1 MKNIRIL
8 LCDDHTL
15 VRSGFASLLKNVK
28 GIYVIGEAENGAE
41 MINKYYETHPDI
53 IIADISM
60 PQLTGIEAFY
70 KIKETNPNVK
80 ILFLSA
86 FYSEQYIYLT
96 LKAGAMGLL
105 DKNITG
111 GEFLFAINE
120 VIEGIKY
127 FGTEYNQKNLSALI
141 KKYEHKRKPF
151 LSNVLSEF
159 NDKLLFFISEGFT
172 SDQIAKKLFVSKH
185 TIDAHRVKL
194 MEILNLK
201 TGHDLHKY
209 AILYTESKK
218 I

>member
-15 VRSGFASLLKNVK
+15 VRSGFVSLLKSVK

-41 MINKYYETHPDI
+41 MIKKYYETHPDI

-120 VIEGIKY
+120 VIEGRKY

-141 KKYEHKRKPF
+141 KKYENKRKPF